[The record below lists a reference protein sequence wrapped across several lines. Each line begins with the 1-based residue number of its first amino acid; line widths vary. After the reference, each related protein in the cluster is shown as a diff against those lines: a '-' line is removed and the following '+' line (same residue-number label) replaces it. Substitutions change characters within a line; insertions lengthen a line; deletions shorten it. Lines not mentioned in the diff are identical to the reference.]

1 MKMNKLLKSLIVSL
15 VLSTTINAQ
24 ESNSEDDLLIKALI
38 YTQDGYPQKAA
49 QAWKKL
55 FELTNNDKYL
65 IEYFSSSLMYKDMK
79 DIIKEL
85 KEILAKKKNKELYE
99 LLTNLYF
106 KEGQD
111 ADALKLLES
120 EKNLTIEELYQL
132 AYLYSVKGQ
141 DDKALQIYKK
151 IYAKEKTWESLKG
164 ILSILSKDR
173 KLKEAKELLYKAT
186 QDKSV
191 KLPTEAYLVL
201 AGLLDYKKETNKA
214 IEVFER
220 LYSDNPKT
228 EYLKQLI
235 SLYLY
240 KNDIKKLISLL
251 EETHYDDKLL
261 YEVYVSN
268 KNYIKAY
275 KLLYKLK
282 KSSKAPQWLAEEA
295 ILTYE
300 IANKLNAVDNKTI
313 EKMTKLFEEAFKKG
327 VKDPEYLNYYG
338 YTLIDYGKD
347 IKKGI
352 EYVKKA
358 LKSDPK
364 NIYYLD
370 SLAWGYFKLNNC
382 QKAKEIIDKIYK
394 LENVVTEDEIIKHKN
409 KIYKCSKEK

>member
-1 MKMNKLLKSLIVSL
+1 MNKIFKNLILSL
-15 VLSTTINAQ
+15 VLATALNAQ
-24 ESNSEDDLLIKALI
+24 ERVSEDELLIKALI
-38 YTQDGYPQKAA
+38 YTQDGFYKESA

-65 IEYFSSSLMYKDMK
+65 IEYFNSSLMYKDMK

-85 KEILAKKKNKELYE
+85 KEILSKKKNKELYE

-111 ADALKLLES
+111 NDALKLLEG

-141 DDKALQIYKK
+141 DNKALEIYKK
-151 IYAKEKTWESLKG
+151 IYNKEKSWESLKG
-164 ILSILSKDR
+164 ILSILSKEK
-173 KLKEAKELLYKAT
+173 KLKEAKELLYNASK
-186 QDKSV
+186 DKSV

-214 IEVFER
+214 IEVFEK

-268 KNYIKAY
+268 KNYVKAY
-275 KLLYKLK
+275 KLLNKLK
-282 KSSKAPQWLAEEA
+282 KSSKMPQWLAEEA

-300 IANKLNAVDNKTI
+300 IANKYNAVDDKTI
-313 EKMTKLFEEAFKKG
+313 AKMSKLFEEAFKKG
-327 VKDPEYLNYYG
+327 VKDPEYYNYYG

-358 LKSDPK
+358 LKNNPK

-382 QKAKEIIDKIYK
+382 QKAKEIIDKVYNIANIVK
-394 LENVVTEDEIIKHKN
+394 EDEIIKHKN